1 MAVYWINYSGQRDTS
16 AKRIH
21 HIASVKFFDLSTFM
35 TDPFIR
41 IGSNGKYYGIYK
53 ATANPSIPIIKD

>member
-1 MAVYWINYSGQRDTS
+1 MPSYVRFKNSTSGNMAVYWINYSGQRDTS
-16 AKRIH
+16 AKRIN

-41 IGSNGKYYGIYK
+41 IGSNGK
-53 ATANPSIPIIKD
+53 